1 MNDVQ
6 DDIFIVPSGRIRI
19 HFGGTTDYTDNDDS

>member
-6 DDIFIVPSGRIRI
+6 DDIFIVPSGRI